1 MAFKLS
7 KKIGIKINA
16 MQSIVSNQK
25 QSHQTRNDRVWAYT
39 TMAAIFALLFI
50 WVVPNTIALR
60 HVLLAIAFL
69 SSLMVMKANAELF
82 IRVKAAITPLVV
94 LSLLF
99 VWVGIHYVFFSL
111 NPELELK
118 EITSLW
124 VRTALGFVAAIGL
137 GISLRKYP
145 ELIKFF
151 YLGVFLTPILN
162 VGSYFYASYLK
173 GAFLPPGA
181 IIFFLFA
188 KIETAYFGALAGA
201 VAVGNLIQLLTN
213 KTQKNNKKYIFLF
226 SAGLVLVMASSIL
239 SSTKNGVAIQVF
251 LCLFLA
257 VALIGSYIASSQFF
271 NVKNLTV
278 IGSILLTV
286 GFAAHFHEKTTS
298 AGWKTIFADVA
309 VAIDIDQHT
318 QWQKDMALVT
328 APVNS
333 LDREVVMNTYARAAW
348 AAVGVRLI
356 SQYPFGYGS
365 INQSFVGLQAVAN
378 VKTIY
383 SGQVHSGW
391 IDFGLAFGIPGLV
404 IVFLA
409 LLSTIYLGLRSR
421 LQTNLA
427 PVVICITLIP
437 FCLIAEMSY
446 KQYFES
452 LIFFISLSSSM
463 VAFNFFPLEYDSKN
477 L

>member
-1 MAFKLS
+1 
-7 KKIGIKINA
+7 
-16 MQSIVSNQK
+16 MQSIAINQA
-25 QSHQTRNDRVWAYT
+25 QNDRIWAYT
-39 TMAAIFALLFI
+39 TMAAVFALLFI

-60 HVLLAIAFL
+60 HVLLVVAFL
-69 SSLMVMKANAELF
+69 ASLMVIRANAELLV
-82 IRVKAAITPLVV
+82 RAKTAIFPLVV

-99 VWVGIHYVFFSL
+99 IWVGIHYFFFSL
-111 NPELELK
+111 NPELERK
-118 EITSLW
+118 EISSLW
-124 VRTALGFVAAIGL
+124 VRTFLGFVAAIGL

-145 ELIKFF
+145 ELMKFF

-162 VGSYFYASYLK
+162 AGSYFYASYLK

-181 IIFFLFA
+181 IVHFLFV

-213 KTQKNNKKYIFLF
+213 KTQQQNKKNIFLF

-251 LCLFLA
+251 LYLFLA
-257 VALIGSYIASSQFF
+257 MALVGFYISSRQFF

-278 IGSILLTV
+278 IGLILLTL
-286 GFAAHFHEKTTS
+286 GFAANFHKKTAS
-298 AGWKTIFADVA
+298 IGWNSIFADAA

-318 QWQKDMALVT
+318 QWQK
-328 APVNS
+328 
-333 LDREVVMNTYARAAW
+333 REQSVATPLNYLGNPAASNTYYRAAY
-348 AAVGVRLI
+348 ATVGIRLI
-356 SQYPFGYGS
+356 GIYPLGYGS
-365 INQSFVGLQAVAN
+365 INQSFVGMQKHAGIQNEHL
-378 VKTIY
+378 
-383 SGQVHSGW
+383 GQVHSGW

-404 IVFLA
+404 IFFLT
-409 LLSTIYLGLRSR
+409 LLSTIYLGLRSH
-421 LQTNLA
+421 LQTNLV

-452 LIFFISLSSSM
+452 LIFFIALSASLVVFNVFA
-463 VAFNFFPLEYDSKN
+463 VACNSTTSQLG
-477 L
+477 

>member
-1 MAFKLS
+1 
-7 KKIGIKINA
+7 
-16 MQSIVSNQK
+16 MQSIASNQ
-25 QSHQTRNDRVWAYT
+25 SHGDQTRNDRVWAYT
-39 TMAAIFALLFI
+39 TMAAVFTLLFI

-60 HVLLAIAFL
+60 HVLLGIAFL
-69 SSLMVMKANAELF
+69 SSLMVIKANAELF
-82 IRVKAAITPLVV
+82 IRVRAAIFPLAV

-124 VRTALGFVAAIGL
+124 IRTALGFVAAIGL

-145 ELIKFF
+145 ELMKFF

-173 GAFLPPGA
+173 GVFLPPGA

-213 KTQKNNKKYIFLF
+213 KTTKGNKKYIVLF
-226 SAGLVLVMASSIL
+226 AAGLLLVMASSIL

-251 LCLFLA
+251 LYLFLA
-257 VALIGSYIASSQFF
+257 MALIGSYVASRQFF
-271 NVKNLTV
+271 NTKNLAI
-278 IGSILLTV
+278 IGLILLTLGV
-286 GFAAHFHEKTTS
+286 AAHFHQKT
-298 AGWKTIFADVA
+298 AYKGWDSIFADVV

-318 QWQKDMALVT
+318 QWQKLEGSVA
-328 APVNS
+328 APLNYYGNPVA
-333 LDREVVMNTYARAAW
+333 MNTYYRAAF
-348 AAVGVRLI
+348 ATAGIRLI
-356 SQYPFGYGS
+356 GMYPLGYGS
-365 INQSFVGLQAVAN
+365 INQSFVGMQKYAGIPNEHLAQ
-378 VKTIY
+378 I
-383 SGQVHSGW
+383 HSGW
-391 IDFGLAFGIPGLV
+391 IDFGLAFGVPGLV
-404 IVFLA
+404 IVFLT

-421 LQTNLA
+421 LQTNLV

-437 FCLIAEMSY
+437 FCLIAEVSY

-452 LIFFISLSSSM
+452 LIFFIALSASLA
-463 VAFNFFPLEYDSKN
+463 AFNVFSAARDSATT
-477 L
+477 

>member
-1 MAFKLS
+1 
-7 KKIGIKINA
+7 
-16 MQSIVSNQK
+16 MQSIVSNQ
-25 QSHQTRNDRVWAYT
+25 SHGHQIRNDRIWAYT
-39 TMAAIFALLFI
+39 TIAAVFALLFI
-50 WVVPNTIALR
+50 WVVPDTIALR

-69 SSLMVMKANAELF
+69 SSLMVIKANAELF
-82 IRVKAAITPLVV
+82 IRVKAAIFPLAV

-145 ELIKFF
+145 ELMKFF
-151 YLGVFLTPILN
+151 YIGVFLTPILN

-173 GAFLPPGA
+173 SVFLSPGA

-188 KIETAYFGALAGA
+188 KIETAYFGAIAGA

-213 KTQKNNKKYIFLF
+213 KTTKGNKKYIFLF
-226 SAGLVLVMASSIL
+226 SAGLLLVMASSIL

-251 LCLFLA
+251 LYLFLA
-257 VALIGSYIASSQFF
+257 MALIGSYVASKQFF
-271 NVKNLTV
+271 NIKNLAV
-278 IGSILLTV
+278 ISLILLTL
-286 GFAAHFHEKTTS
+286 GFAAHFHQKTAS
-298 AGWKTIFADVA
+298 MGWNSVFADVA
-309 VAIDIDQHT
+309 VAVDIDKHI
-318 QWQKDMALVT
+318 QWQKGIGSVPAPLNSFGNQAAL
-328 APVNS
+328 
-333 LDREVVMNTYARAAW
+333 NTYARAAW

-356 SQYPFGYGS
+356 GQYPLGYGS
-365 INQSFVGLQAVAN
+365 INQSFVGLQEIAQI
-378 VKTIY
+378 KTENLD
-383 SGQVHSGW
+383 QTHSGW
-391 IDFGLAFGIPGLV
+391 IDFGLAFGMPGLA
-404 IVFLA
+404 IVFLT
-409 LLSTIYLGLRSR
+409 LLSTIYLGLRNR
-421 LQTNLA
+421 LQSNLV

-452 LIFFISLSSSM
+452 LIFFIALSASL
-463 VAFNFFPLEYDSKN
+463 VVFNVFVVVRDNTKSQRS
-477 L
+477 

>member
-1 MAFKLS
+1 
-7 KKIGIKINA
+7 

-124 VRTALGFVAAIGL
+124 VRTALGFIAAIGL

-145 ELIKFF
+145 ELMKFF

-201 VAVGNLIQLLTN
+201 VAVGNLIQLLSN
-213 KTQKNNKKYIFLF
+213 KTPKGNKKYIFLF

-251 LCLFLA
+251 LYLFLA
-257 VALIGSYIASSQFF
+257 MALVSSYVASSQFF
-271 NVKNLTV
+271 NVKNLAV
-278 IGSILLTV
+278 IGLILLTL
-286 GFAAHFHEKTTS
+286 GFAAHFHQKTAST
-298 AGWKTIFADVA
+298 GWNSIFADVA
-309 VAIDIDQHT
+309 VAVDIDQHT
-318 QWQKDMALVT
+318 QWQKREGSVAVPLNHLGN
-328 APVNS
+328 PVA
-333 LDREVVMNTYARAAW
+333 MNTYYRTAYASA
-348 AAVGVRLI
+348 GIRLI
-356 SQYPFGYGS
+356 GMYPLGYGS
-365 INQSFVGLQAVAN
+365 INQSFVGMQKHAGIESEHL
-378 VKTIY
+378 
-383 SGQVHSGW
+383 GQIHSGW
-391 IDFGLAFGIPGLV
+391 IDFGLAFGVPGLA
-404 IVFLA
+404 IVFLT

-421 LQTNLA
+421 LQTNLV

-437 FCLIAEMSY
+437 FCLIAETSY

-452 LIFFISLSSSM
+452 LIFFIALSASL
-463 VAFNFFPLEYDSKN
+463 VIFNVFAVTSDGTKSQRR
-477 L
+477 

>member
-1 MAFKLS
+1 
-7 KKIGIKINA
+7 
-16 MQSIVSNQK
+16 MQSIVSNQRHG
-25 QSHQTRNDRVWAYT
+25 HQTRNDRVWAYT
-39 TMAAIFALLFI
+39 TMAAVFALLFI

-145 ELIKFF
+145 ELMKFF

-181 IIFFLFA
+181 IVFFLFA

-201 VAVGNLIQLLTN
+201 VAVGNLIQLLSN
-213 KTQKNNKKYIFLF
+213 KTPKGNKKYIFLF
-226 SAGLVLVMASSIL
+226 AAGLVLVMASSIL

-251 LCLFLA
+251 LYLFLA
-257 VALIGSYIASSQFF
+257 MVLVGSYVASKQLF
-271 NVKNLTV
+271 NVKNLAV
-278 IGSILLTV
+278 IGLIILTL
-286 GFAAHFHEKTTS
+286 GFAADFHQKTAS
-298 AGWKTIFADVA
+298 IGWNSIFADVA
-309 VAIDIDQHT
+309 VAVDIDQHT
-318 QWQKDMALVT
+318 QWQK
-328 APVNS
+328 
-333 LDREVVMNTYARAAW
+333 REGTVAMPLNHLGNPAASNTYYRAAY
-348 AAVGVRLI
+348 ATAGIRLI
-356 SQYPFGYGS
+356 GMYPLGYGS
-365 INQSFVGLQAVAN
+365 INQSFVGMQKHAG
-378 VKTIY
+378 IQ
-383 SGQVHSGW
+383 SEHRGQIHSGW

-404 IVFLA
+404 IVFLT

-421 LQTNLA
+421 LQTNLV

-437 FCLIAEMSY
+437 FCLIAETSY

-452 LIFFISLSSSM
+452 LIFFIALSTSLVVFNVFSAARDSS
-463 VAFNFFPLEYDSKN
+463 AT
-477 L
+477 